1 MKRGHSKFS
10 PSETRSRIFGRQ
22 FLSLVVLVI
31 LSAPLAARAQSERD
45 SHAHKHAETPKGV
58 TIENF
63 GKVCD
68 HLYRGG
74 QPTRSEYAEL
84 AKLGIKTV
92 LDLRNDPKP
101 YAKDSSEASG
111 LKYINLPM
119 SDKDFPAPE
128 SAERFLSLVNDP
140 ENWPVF
146 VHCAGGRHRTGAMTA
161 VYRMTVDGWDIERA
175 YREMKDYDFYTKWG
189 HGEMKEYVF
198 DYFSSLREKRAHQA
212 DSVVTPVASEA
223 TATEVG
229 TEPAFLPGLL
239 CPLSRYSSGREP
251 RTPVRD
257 LRTDL
262 PNLLRN

>member
-1 MKRGHSKFS
+1 MKRGHSQFR
-10 PSETRSRIFGRQ
+10 PSEAPSRIFGVQ

-31 LSAPLAARAQSERD
+31 SSSPLAARAAQSEQD
-45 SHAHKHAETPKGV
+45 SHSHKHAENPKV

-101 YAKDSSEASG
+101 YARDSSTASG

-140 ENWPVF
+140 ANWPVF

-198 DYFSSLREKRAHQA
+198 DYFSTLREKRAHQA
-212 DSVVTPVASEA
+212 DSSLTQSAPEVSASVVGA
-223 TATEVG
+223 
-229 TEPAFLPGLL
+229 EPAFLPGLL

-257 LRTDL
+257 PRTDL
-262 PNLLRN
+262 PTLLQN